1 VILRI
6 KNWSSFQHYKER
18 NPPWIKLHKSL
29 LDDYEYQ
36 SLPIASKALA
46 PMLWLLASEN
56 KEGVINASDEKL
68 AFRLRM
74 AVHEFNEALKPLID
88 SGFVVLESEMLAEC
102 KRDAMPETEKSTE
115 TEEETE
121 ATDWGLIILKICQ
134 PYPGCKYRNEFEI
147 PPIVSNAVG
156 RAINH
161 EHGQWWLLEGYAKAY
176 ADSKPDPKFVMSIE
190 KFFGDPN
197 KYRREWPSGGNKQIS
212 RLEQLEALRAADEQA
227 SEQLD
232 KFDVGLSGRQ
242 DTRTGVPKT
251 V

>member
-36 SLPIASKALA
+36 SLPVASKALA

-56 KEGVINASDEKL
+56 KEGVINASAEKL

-74 AVHEFNEALKPLID
+74 TVQEFNDALKPLID

-147 PPIVSNAVG
+147 PPIVTNAIM
-156 RAINH
+156 RCN
-161 EHGQWWLLEGYAKAY
+161 Q
-176 ADSKPDPKFVMSIE
+176 S
-190 KFFGDPN
+190 
-197 KYRREWPSGGNKQIS
+197 
-212 RLEQLEALRAADEQA
+212 
-227 SEQLD
+227 
-232 KFDVGLSGRQ
+232 
-242 DTRTGVPKT
+242 
-251 V
+251 